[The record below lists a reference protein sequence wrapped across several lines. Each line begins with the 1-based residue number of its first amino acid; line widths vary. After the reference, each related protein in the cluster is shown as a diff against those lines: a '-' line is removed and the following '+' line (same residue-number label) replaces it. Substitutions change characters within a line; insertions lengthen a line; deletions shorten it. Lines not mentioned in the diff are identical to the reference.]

1 MSTAS
6 SEQRRFLNILLVLGA
21 ACAIP
26 FYVHPLGIR
35 RPDAW
40 VYTVLQHLLP
50 LVVLFKF
57 HRHSFPK
64 WNTTKLWKTVLI
76 GFDLQVIL
84 IFLLG
89 WSILLGDLH
98 IDLTFQGFKDWSEV
112 QIGQQIEMTELPMP
126 GMPSDFRTLAKWVFM
141 MSFGVP
147 WLLWWVYIPHE
158 LVWRGWVSDWVQHP
172 KDWMFLST
180 YWTLWQMP
188 IWLLEPQWH
197 FGWWRNNG
205 TLFLQEVLSTWL
217 IGCVLVGIQSKHRS
231 MVLSALLVS
240 ILTISEM
247 WAILIQDTVP
257 FPNWLWIG
265 WNGWWGCL
273 LMSVWLLKEYR
284 R

>member
-1 MSTAS
+1 MSTVS
-6 SEQRRFLNILLVLGA
+6 SEQRRFLNILLVLGIVS
-21 ACAIP
+21 AIP
-26 FYVHPLGIR
+26 FYTHPLGLH

-40 VYTVLQHLLP
+40 IYIVVQHILPVLI
-50 LVVLFKF
+50 LFQF
-57 HRHSFPK
+57 HRPSLSKP
-64 WNTTKLWKTVLI
+64 TKSNLWKTIKL

-84 IFLLG
+84 ILLLG

-112 QIGQQIEMTELPMP
+112 QIGQQIEMTELPVP
-126 GMPSDFRTLAKWVFM
+126 GMPSDFRTIAKWVFIV
-141 MSFGVP
+141 SFSAP
-147 WLLWWVYIPHE
+147 WLLWWVYVPHE
-158 LVWRGWVSDWVQHP
+158 LVWRGWVSNWAQQP

-180 YWTLWQMP
+180 YWTLTQLP
-188 IWLLEPQWH
+188 TWLLEPQWH
-197 FGWWRNNG
+197 VGWWRNNG
-205 TLFLQEVLSTWL
+205 SLFVQEILSTWL

-231 MVLSALLVS
+231 IILSALLVS
-240 ILTISEM
+240 ILTISET

-273 LMSVWLLKEYR
+273 LMSAWLFREHR

>member
-1 MSTAS
+1 MSIANS
-6 SEQRRFLNILLVLGA
+6 DQQRFLNILLVLGV
-21 ACAIP
+21 ACATP

-40 VYTVLQHLLP
+40 MYTVLQHLLP
-50 LVVLFKF
+50 VAVLLKF
-57 HRHSFPK
+57 HRPSFPK
-64 WNTTKLWKTVLI
+64 WNTTKLWKTVKI

-84 IFLLG
+84 LFLLG

-141 MSFGVP
+141 LSFGAP
-147 WLLWWVYIPHE
+147 WILWWVYIPHE
-158 LVWRGWVSDWVQHP
+158 LVWRGWISDWVRHP

-188 IWLLEPQWH
+188 LWLLEPQWH

-205 TLFLQEVLSTWL
+205 TLFLQEVISTWL

-231 MVLSALLVS
+231 VVLSALLVS

-273 LMSVWLLKEYR
+273 LMSVWLLREYR